1 MSYKIKLF
9 VKLGKDGIET
19 PCSISHIGGEISK
32 NHEKKYIGLER
43 GMKLNLSPKL
53 LKAFRKIKDMSNS
66 I

>member
-9 VKLGKDGIET
+9 VKSGKDGIET
-19 PCSISHIGGEISK
+19 PCSISHVGGEISK
-32 NHEKKYIGLER
+32 NHEKKYIGLEQ

-53 LKAFRKIKDMSNS
+53 LKVFRKIKDMSNS